1 MNQSLHKC
9 LRNAS
14 FMQDTALDSRV
25 RLEVTLKWK
34 NTHEKPSYSININ
47 KSLPLYSSFKLYSF
61 ILWFRKRK
69 NYHPH
74 FHIGKLRLRLENIT
88 CLTQGPESLGKSQ
101 SHDEEWLVS
110 LLVEHLFCVAA
121 YKKMKQTIAT
131 IIKRWRMV
139 DLWVNNLVILAK
151 RFSPAVM
158 AGNSLFEGKQDASNL
173 QPTDLK
179 VKEPCLGETISPIV

>member
-1 MNQSLHKC
+1 
-9 LRNAS
+9 
-14 FMQDTALDSRV
+14 MQDTALDSRV

-34 NTHEKPSYSININ
+34 NTHEKPSYNINIK
-47 KSLPLYSSFKLYSF
+47 KSLLLYSSFKLYSF

-110 LLVEHLFCVAA
+110 LLLEDLFCVAT
-121 YKKMKQTIAT
+121 YKKKQKQTIAR

-151 RFSPAVM
+151 RYSPAVM
-158 AGNSLFEGKQDASNL
+158 VGNSLFEGKKDASNL
-173 QPTDLK
+173 EPTDLK
-179 VKEPCLGETISPIV
+179 VKEPGLGETVSPVE